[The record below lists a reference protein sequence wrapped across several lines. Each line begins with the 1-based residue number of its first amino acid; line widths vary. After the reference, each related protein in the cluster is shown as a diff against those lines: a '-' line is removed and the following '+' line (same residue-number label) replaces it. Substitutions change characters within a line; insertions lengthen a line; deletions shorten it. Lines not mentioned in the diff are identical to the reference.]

1 LDLPLPRLRSSVRHY
16 LFCDSTWDLWR
27 RASSAAATYSDKF
40 MADTERLEQRS
51 YDQMSH
57 IFSISE
63 YVRRNLTDHYKVP
76 SERVTVVGTGRG
88 SLSPYTGSKDY
99 ANGVILFVAK
109 IRFEEKGGALL
120 VEAFKRALRQNPRLR
135 LVIVGDERYRASLGN
150 IPNIEI
156 HGFVPLDQLQ
166 DLFNRA
172 CLYAMPAPNEPWG
185 LVYLEALACKTPV
198 LGLNRNALPEI
209 TQQGRF
215 GFCVNDATPDA
226 VAEALLKACSDPEG
240 LARMGAEGQ
249 EYCLRQFTWE
259 GTVKRILDVIDASE
273 ARAMESGRVGT
284 RLAAC
289 GR

>member
-1 LDLPLPRLRSSVRHY
+1 
-16 LFCDSTWDLWR
+16 
-27 RASSAAATYSDKF
+27 
-40 MADTERLEQRS
+40 
-51 YDQMSH
+51 
-57 IFSISE
+57 
-63 YVRRNLTDHYKVP
+63 LTDHYKVP

-284 RLAAC
+284 SLAAC